1 MIHSSHFQPRIYP
14 YLNKNSASAQIDRV
28 QELTATSTLNRTK
41 IEEVGRDGIVCWKK
55 STPSVSLTLRQLEY
69 GSIEFYRKLANKTNS
84 TVKIEMTDFKTP
96 AFDIAGYKTDDN
108 AVFLSTIWYPKLRL
122 GGFGVS
128 IGDPEANIE
137 RNFTLV
143 GEDEITLQGT
153 NKYLVEIVDNS
164 CTGAAHQITIG
175 SGGYADYPD
184 PVLDPDNS
192 GKYFLR
198 VIRLRGATQTA
209 TELVEG
215 TDFIYTSADQTIVIP
230 ASENE
235 DGYKIMYSAATYITN
250 VNPFTAN
257 DSSLCGI
264 SADSAS
270 IYLATGNYLYR
281 LQSCAIDVTLDRED
295 VREIG
300 NKEVVARGAR
310 DITCR
315 ITLGRLLENYTI
327 EEVLRGKAAGY
338 GKIDIRQFADDA
350 VLTVKL
356 YSDNTKSTFKLGY
369 EFSDLSPTGVDA
381 GAPLNSY
388 ISRGITM
395 ECESAFIS
403 ASEGDFTGD

>member
-1 MIHSSHFQPRIYP
+1 MIHSSHFAPKIFP
-14 YLNKNSASAQIDRV
+14 YLNKNCSAAQIDRV

-41 IEEVGRDGIVCWKK
+41 IQEVGRDGIVCWKK
-55 STPSVSLTLRQLEY
+55 ATPSVSVTLRQLEY
-69 GSIEFYRKLANKTNS
+69 GSIEFYRKLANVTNS
-84 TVKIEMTDFKTP
+84 VVKIEMTDFKTP

-108 AVFLSTIWYPKLRL
+108 ATFLSTIWYPELRVS
-122 GGFGVS
+122 GFGVS

-137 RNFTLV
+137 RSFTLV
-143 GEDEITLQGT
+143 GEDEITLQGG

-164 CTGAAHQITIG
+164 CTGAGHQITIG

-198 VIRLRGATQTA
+198 VLRLRGTSQTA

-215 TDFIYTSADQTIVIP
+215 TDFTYTSGDQTIMIP
-230 ASENE
+230 GSQNE

-250 VNPFTAN
+250 GDPFTPN

-300 NKEVVARGAR
+300 SKEVVARGAR

-315 ITLGRLLENYTI
+315 ITLGRILENYTI

-338 GKIDIRQFADDA
+338 GKIDIREFADDA

-369 EFSDLSPTGVDA
+369 EFTDLTPTGVDA
-381 GAPLNSY
+381 GAPLNAY
-388 ISRGITM
+388 ITRGITM
-395 ECESAFIS
+395 EGTEGFIS
-403 ASEGDFTGD
+403 ASEGDLSA